1 MWEQD
6 KVRVGFLNSLI
17 RNKRVE
23 KKEERGKK
31 LRLMCAKQRHNYK
44 NLKIWNLGLEITN
57 DISDILLD
65 FPKHERYGLST
76 QISRCSV
83 SMPSNIAEGS
93 SRTDKSFSHFLDISL
108 GSSFE
113 LGTQLLEAKHRNYI
127 NNETLKKIEEKI
139 EEFQRMT
146 MGFQNS
152 LN

>member
-1 MWEQD
+1 MCT
-6 KVRVGFLNSLI
+6 
-17 RNKRVE
+17 
-23 KKEERGKK
+23 KK
-31 LRLMCAKQRHNYK
+31 RHNYK
-44 NLKIWNLGLEITN
+44 NLKIWKLSLEITN
-57 DISDILLD
+57 NISDLLLD
-65 FPKHERYGLST
+65 FPKHERYDLSS

-113 LGTQLLEAKHRNYI
+113 LGTQLLVAKHRNYI
-127 NNETLKKIEEKI
+127 NENNLKILEEKI

-152 LN
+152 LI